1 MSATVAR
8 RMWRCGRDSDVGI
21 IVVHERDGATFLPGS
36 GAIEIESIKRN
47 SHSVRVLLQRVSRA
61 EVRVDRR
68 VVGNIGI
75 GYCLLVGF
83 TQTDTEA
90 QLVWMADKIAGL
102 RILADDA
109 GKMNLSLADVGG
121 AVLVISQF
129 TLYGDASAGRRPSFL
144 AAAPGPIAEPL
155 YETFIA
161 MLRERGCR
169 VESGV
174 FGAMSEVDLVNDGPT
189 TIWLER

>member
-1 MSATVAR
+1 
-8 RMWRCGRDSDVGI
+8 
-21 IVVHERDGATFLPGS
+21 
-36 GAIEIESIKRN
+36 
-47 SHSVRVLLQRVSRA
+47 VRVLLQRVSRA
-61 EVRVDRR
+61 EVRVDGH
-68 VVGNIGI
+68 VVGKIGV

-83 TQTDTEA
+83 TQSDTGP
-90 QLVWMADKIAGL
+90 QLAWMADKIAGL

-109 GKMNLSLADVGG
+109 GKMNLSLSDVGG

-155 YETFIA
+155 YDTFVT
-161 MLRERGCR
+161 MLRERGCT
-169 VESGV
+169 VETGV
-174 FGAMSEVDLVNDGPT
+174 FGAMSEVELVNDGPT